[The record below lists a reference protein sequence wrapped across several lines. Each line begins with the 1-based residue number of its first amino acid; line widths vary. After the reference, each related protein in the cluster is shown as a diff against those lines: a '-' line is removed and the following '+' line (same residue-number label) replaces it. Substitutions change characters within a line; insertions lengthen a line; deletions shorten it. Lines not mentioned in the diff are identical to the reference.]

1 MAHSARQVNTQSIPA
16 ADYALIGGSG
26 TWGARFPEDLQL
38 DDVTLVEVYEEGF
51 ETPYGR
57 SAPFKLL
64 NIAGKPVWRVAMHG
78 MWTAPAMRGESRPTP
93 PWIAAK
99 QTSWLMEQAGVKWA
113 LVEGSVGGIQSPS
126 QAGAPL
132 PPWSVVISTDF
143 MLLWRPHDDQPY
155 VPGRPGSAR
164 LNDPF
169 CPILR
174 GALTKAARNEPKFSV
189 YEHGVYITTPW
200 LRFETVAEI
209 QAMAQ
214 MGAHVVGHTLGHEV
228 PLWRRLGIRVAS
240 LNIVSN
246 HAEGY
251 HGWSG
256 DSTDSM
262 ADFYHTCPH
271 HVGPVMI
278 NAFKEIIEAGIEPPY
293 DPSRLGGL
301 GQFPVPGA

>member
-1 MAHSARQVNTQSIPA
+1 MTNNHSMNQSIPA

-26 TWGARFPEDLQL
+26 TWGARFPEDIQL
-38 DDVTLVEVYEEGF
+38 DDVTLVEIYKDGF
-51 ETPYGR
+51 DTPYGR

-78 MWTAPAMRGESRPTP
+78 MWRDNGERPYP

-99 QTSWLMEQAGVKWA
+99 QTSWVMEQAGVKWV
-113 LVEGSVGGIQSPS
+113 LVEGSVGGIQSPA

-143 MLLWRPHDDQPY
+143 MILWRPHDDDPY
-155 VPGRPGSAR
+155 MPSRPGSAR
-164 LNDPF
+164 LNEPF

-174 GALTKAARNEPKFSV
+174 SSLAKAARAESKFTV
-189 YEHGVYITTPW
+189 YDQGIYITTPW
-200 LRFETVAEI
+200 LRFETVSEI
-209 QAMAQ
+209 RVMAQ

-246 HAEGY
+246 HAEGFN
-251 HGWSG
+251 GWVG
-256 DSTDSM
+256 EAADSM
-262 ADFYHTCPH
+262 SDFYTTCPH
-271 HVGPVMI
+271 HVGPVMV
-278 NAFKEIIEAGIEPPY
+278 NALKEIIESGAEPPE
-293 DPSRLGGL
+293 DPHRLTNL

>member
-1 MAHSARQVNTQSIPA
+1 MTNHPNTQSIPL

-38 DDVTLVEVYEEGF
+38 ADVELVHVYKEGF

-64 NIAGKPVWRVAMHG
+64 NIGGKPVWRVAMHG
-78 MWTAPAMRGESRPTP
+78 MWRADAPDQKTRPYS

-99 QTSWLMEQAGVKWA
+99 QTSWVMEQAGVKWA
-113 LVEGSVGGIQSPS
+113 LVEGSVGGIQSPT

-143 MLLWRPHDDQPY
+143 MLLWRPEDDNPFRTT
-155 VPGRPGSAR
+155 RPGSAR

-174 GALTKAARNEPKFSV
+174 AALVKAARAEPKFTV

-209 QAMAQ
+209 RAMAQ
-214 MGAHVVGHTLGHEV
+214 MGAHVVGHTLGHEM

-251 HGWSG
+251 SGWSG
-256 DSTDSM
+256 ESAASM
-262 ADFYHTCPH
+262 SDFYTTCPH
-271 HVGPVMI
+271 HVGPVI
-278 NAFKEIIEAGIEPPY
+278 VNAIKEIIETGVEPPA
-293 DPSRLGGL
+293 DPSRLMGL